1 MRGAVNGRRCEWSR
15 APARHCLLSTTTAAR
30 CGETAS
36 LWPLP
41 CGAANRPRVP
51 EKRIKGLGLMLYR
64 PAGESTGQHSD
75 HALAAHSGLLP
86 LCAAP
91 CGQRSRDSLHQ
102 PDMVHVHK
110 EAAVTFCASAVTEH
124 SLSSGPSRPGAKN
137 AEDGVDSHCRV
148 FCRSV
153 SRCLIALTPLFT
165 LTAGVSTSK
174 SGTSYF

>member
-1 MRGAVNGRRCEWSR
+1 
-15 APARHCLLSTTTAAR
+15 
-30 CGETAS
+30 
-36 LWPLP
+36 
-41 CGAANRPRVP
+41 
-51 EKRIKGLGLMLYR
+51 
-64 PAGESTGQHSD
+64 
-75 HALAAHSGLLP
+75 
-86 LCAAP
+86 
-91 CGQRSRDSLHQ
+91 
-102 PDMVHVHK
+102 MVHVHK

-165 LTAGVSTSK
+165 LTAGVSTPK